1 MLYQNTSFFKLF
13 NSSKKQI
20 NEIVAEALKY
30 IQAYVKTH
38 MNRSYFIVAKIASK
52 AIKFVDFVVVLFFY
66 NK

>member
-1 MLYQNTSFFKLF
+1 M
-13 NSSKKQI
+13 
-20 NEIVAEALKY
+20 AEALKY